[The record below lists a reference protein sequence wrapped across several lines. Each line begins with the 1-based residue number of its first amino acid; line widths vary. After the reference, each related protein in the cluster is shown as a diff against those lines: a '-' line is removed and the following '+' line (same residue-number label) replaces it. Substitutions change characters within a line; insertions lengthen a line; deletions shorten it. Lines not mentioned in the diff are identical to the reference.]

1 MIACG
6 CAALGARL
14 GASPPA
20 QRARSLCA
28 THGSLPQVRAARR
41 EILPDVNSLAA
52 LATELQSIWHREIPL
67 AAAIDVQVASCTDG
81 ELVVRAPLEPNR
93 NLHGTAFAGS
103 LFSVCALT
111 GWGMTW
117 LALRQRSLGGL
128 IVIADSRIQYRKAV
142 SGEILCRCVAERP
155 ALDAALASLAA
166 TGRAKVPLTCSIDAS
181 DKRAVTFEG
190 EYVVHAKQGH

>member
-1 MIACG
+1 M
-6 CAALGARL
+6 
-14 GASPPA
+14 
-20 QRARSLCA
+20 
-28 THGSLPQVRAARR
+28 
-41 EILPDVNSLAA
+41 NSLAA

-155 ALDAALASLAA
+155 ALDAAFASLAA
-166 TGRAKVPLTCSIDAS
+166 TGRAKVPLDLH
-181 DKRAVTFEG
+181 DRRKRQARGHVRRRVRRARQARTLTAG
-190 EYVVHAKQGH
+190 APRLLRQGKAAKTSHVPSQIILADT